1 MVSGTCRQQV
11 PEESDKGLLD
21 ALELQLQVWG
31 AETELWTSA
40 RPHVL
45 LNCWAVSPAPSL
57 IHCWPPK
64 IFSLP
69 PSLLKWTPFSLQV
82 AVWYNQR
89 LEFYLRVDDHR
100 FLGRLDLRPVCLPC
114 PGVKAFMDTWRIH
127 KGYWQ
132 EKMMLFR
139 ARLRLIGFASD
150 FPCLWV
156 EGSLPAN

>member
-1 MVSGTCRQQV
+1 MWFQAHAGTQV

-45 LNCWAVSPAPSL
+45 LNCWAVSPVPSF

-64 IFSLP
+64 SFSLP

-82 AVWYNQR
+82 ADCYNQR
-89 LEFYLRVDDHR
+89 LEFYLRVDDHC

-114 PGVKAFMDTWRIH
+114 PGVKALHGHLENTQGI
-127 KGYWQ
+127 
-132 EKMMLFR
+132 L
-139 ARLRLIGFASD
+139 ARKDDALPGQASLD
-150 FPCLWV
+150 WLCFWFP
-156 EGSLPAN
+156 LPLGGREFTG

>member
-1 MVSGTCRQQV
+1 MWFQAHAGTQV

-45 LNCWAVSPAPSL
+45 LHCWAVSPVPSF

-69 PSLLKWTPFSLQV
+69 PSLLKWTRFSLQV

-89 LEFYLRVDDHR
+89 LEFYLRVDDHC

-132 EKMMLFR
+132 EKMMLFLGQ
-139 ARLRLIGFASD
+139 AWLDWFCFWFL
-150 FPCLWV
+150 
-156 EGSLPAN
+156 LPLGGREFTG